1 MDMLQ
6 RRTRWFAVGAVAI
19 GLVLSGCADK
29 SSESELKGPATLVE
43 RGEDQVPQIVLA
55 DDKAAERLGIEY
67 VEIVD
72 EAGAKVIPYSAVVY
86 DSDGK
91 TWAYTSPKSLTFERQ
106 PITVTNIEGDKATL
120 SDGPASGTP
129 VVTVGAAELLGVEAG
144 IGY

>member
-6 RRTRWFAVGAVAI
+6 RRTRWLAVGAVAA

-29 SSESELKGPATLVE
+29 SSESELTGPATLVE
-43 RGEDQVPQIVLA
+43 RGDDQVPQVVLA

-67 VEIVD
+67 VAIVD

-86 DSDGK
+86 DADGK
-91 TWAYTSPKSLTFERQ
+91 TWAYTSPKALTFERT
-106 PITVTNIEGDKATL
+106 PITVTGIAGDKATL
-120 SDGPASGTP
+120 SDGPATGTE
-129 VVTVGAAELLGVEAG
+129 VVTVGGAELLGVEAG